1 MVDVNS
7 STGRFLVCGTFRWD
21 HKQQIQFMACKRI
34 PNKPRYD
41 IEKDFAGRED
51 PLLVLGALL
60 ILILILI
67 RIRIPA
73 SLDCFRGRR
82 VVMVELVAELE
93 LHFFDPT

>member
-1 MVDVNS
+1 MIDVNS
-7 STGRFLVCGTFRWD
+7 STGRLLVCGTFRWD
-21 HKQQIQFMACKRI
+21 HRQQIQFMACKRI

-51 PLLVLGALL
+51 PLVLGALL
-60 ILILILI
+60 ILIRI

-73 SLDCFRGRR
+73 PLDCFRGRR
-82 VVMVELVAELE
+82 VVMVELVAQLE